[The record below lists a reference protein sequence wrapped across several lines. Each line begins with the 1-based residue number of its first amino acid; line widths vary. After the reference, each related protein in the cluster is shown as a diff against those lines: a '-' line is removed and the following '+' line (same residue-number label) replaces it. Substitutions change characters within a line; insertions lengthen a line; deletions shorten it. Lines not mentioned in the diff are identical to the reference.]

1 MYRNPYQTGTS
12 TAEKTIDKKQIQ
24 GGSMNGKFFTL
35 PEEKQKRIIN
45 AAYVVFA
52 DSSYQKASMSRIAAA
67 GGISKSLLFH
77 YFQNKKELYLYL
89 WENINRISCEIEL
102 KYYKETTDFFEIMTR
117 KILARCEFMRTAPDE
132 YLFSIRAL
140 FAEPLE
146 IREATGKSY
155 KEVYEDA
162 AGELLGFVDLSVFRP
177 GIDVGMLLEEIDSYL
192 FHSLWQMLSAGK
204 LDPDGLERDF
214 LKRVGQWR
222 IAYLK

>member
-1 MYRNPYQTGTS
+1 MMKNP
-12 TAEKTIDKKQIQ
+12 E
-24 GGSMNGKFFTL
+24 L
-35 PEEKQKRIIN
+35 PLEKQERIIK
-45 AAYVVFA
+45 AIYMVFA
-52 DSSYQKASMSRIAAA
+52 HNNYKNASMSRIADV

-177 GIDVGMLLEEIDSYL
+177 GIDVGMLLEEVDSYL

-204 LDPDGLERDF
+204 LDPDGLERIF

>member
-1 MYRNPYQTGTS
+1 
-12 TAEKTIDKKQIQ
+12 
-24 GGSMNGKFFTL
+24 MNKKFFEL
-35 PEEKQKRIIN
+35 PLEKQERIIK
-45 AAYVVFA
+45 AAYMVFA
-52 DSSYQKASMSRIAAA
+52 HDNYKNASMSRIADD

-77 YFQNKKELYLYL
+77 YFQNKKDLYLYL
-89 WENINRISCEIEL
+89 WKNINRISNEIEL
-102 KYYKETTDFFEIMTR
+102 KYYYKETSDFFEAMTQ
-117 KILARCEFMRTAPDE
+117 KVLARCEFMRTAPDE
-132 YLFSIRAL
+132 YLFSLRAL
-140 FAEPLE
+140 FAENPE

-162 AGELLGFVDLSVFRP
+162 AGKLLGSVDLSVFRP